1 MLLLEALLP
10 LAQFNLKAKVDPVV
24 TCSDASESGGGM
36 CFSSRLSWAG
46 RAEAEWLVKEG
57 PDKDPQRPDAE
68 VVSEEKI
75 LVIDLFAGLG
85 GLEVALEKA
94 GVRVHHSLMVEK
106 DVDCRHLL
114 RRSHLEDER
123 SALFYEAVRV
133 MEMVENMATERRLWV
148 VKFLENVVPDESDS
162 DIDEMSAALKIHP
175 ILVESGKLSRVR
187 RPALHTMC
195 CGWRSSEPV
204 GSFLKQ
210 GITWLAGEAD
220 GNLKFPTF
228 TRSIPRRRPPPCPAG
243 LDSTDIVT
251 RDRWKDDQFRY
262 PPYVYAEKFLV
273 KGTDDVLRTLAA
285 AEREVL
291 MGYPRGCTS
300 ALPEGEEETRN
311 AKDLRCAA
319 IGNSFHTNTVAAIF
333 DKAFATMGLKKEKG
347 VQRIVD
353 QFVSSLEDPPEPSLA
368 DDAPVSEGEDM
379 ILEREDDEESLIGE
393 RGTYGTGLGQVA
405 RLVPGDAGDATVFDV
420 AGLCCKI
427 VGLTEMVGDWR
438 WEPLSCASNPLD
450 VGGHGKLRFGE
461 ANKFGDLQNRRVE
474 AVFPK

>member
-1 MLLLEALLP
+1 M
-10 LAQFNLKAKVDPVV
+10 
-24 TCSDASESGGGM
+24 
-36 CFSSRLSWAG
+36 
-46 RAEAEWLVKEG
+46 
-57 PDKDPQRPDAE
+57 
-68 VVSEEKI
+68 
-75 LVIDLFAGLG
+75 
-85 GLEVALEKA
+85 
-94 GVRVHHSLMVEK
+94 
-106 DVDCRHLL
+106 
-114 RRSHLEDER
+114 
-123 SALFYEAVRV
+123 
-133 MEMVENMATERRLWV
+133 
-148 VKFLENVVPDESDS
+148 
-162 DIDEMSAALKIHP
+162 
-175 ILVESGKLSRVR
+175 
-187 RPALHTMC
+187 
-195 CGWRSSEPV
+195 

-210 GITWLAGEAD
+210 GITWPAGEAD

-368 DDAPVSEGEDM
+368 DEGPVSEGEDM

-393 RGTYGTGLGQVA
+393 LLSPRNL
-405 RLVPGDAGDATVFDV
+405 F
-420 AGLCCKI
+420 
-427 VGLTEMVGDWR
+427 R
-438 WEPLSCASNPLD
+438 WFT
-450 VGGHGKLRFGE
+450 HTHT
-461 ANKFGDLQNRRVE
+461 
-474 AVFPK
+474 

>member
-1 MLLLEALLP
+1 
-10 LAQFNLKAKVDPVV
+10 
-24 TCSDASESGGGM
+24 
-36 CFSSRLSWAG
+36 
-46 RAEAEWLVKEG
+46 
-57 PDKDPQRPDAE
+57 
-68 VVSEEKI
+68 
-75 LVIDLFAGLG
+75 
-85 GLEVALEKA
+85 
-94 GVRVHHSLMVEK
+94 
-106 DVDCRHLL
+106 
-114 RRSHLEDER
+114 
-123 SALFYEAVRV
+123 
-133 MEMVENMATERRLWV
+133 
-148 VKFLENVVPDESDS
+148 
-162 DIDEMSAALKIHP
+162 
-175 ILVESGKLSRVR
+175 
-187 RPALHTMC
+187 
-195 CGWRSSEPV
+195 
-204 GSFLKQ
+204 
-210 GITWLAGEAD
+210 
-220 GNLKFPTF
+220 
-228 TRSIPRRRPPPCPAG
+228 

-393 RGTYGTGLGQVA
+393 LLSPRNLFRWFTHTHLTYTHNLLTHNSFTHNLLTHKLLTYNLGNQHATLSHNLLTQTYSHTTYLHTTCPHTHNSFTDNLVTHILPTSNSTLCGKRGTWCFCVA
-405 RLVPGDAGDATVFDV
+405 AVALADIHVAFAWYLRHSAGSNGGPWPALTPVMPVFGV
-420 AGLCCKI
+420 AGMQLGEI
-427 VGLTEMVGDWR
+427 
-438 WEPLSCASNPLD
+438 CAHFVRQAWHLVKSTLLVAGVALADMHVAFVWQAWHLWYWPGS
-450 VGGHGKLRFGE
+450 GGALG
-461 ANKFGDLQNRRVE
+461 
-474 AVFPK
+474 PW